1 MVSTAAGVGD
11 PTDRDV
17 GLAIATNDDTN
28 IPPGVLTGPNGFP
41 SNNASFLAYCESALR
56 SMSVCTCPAH
66 ACSLSEQA
74 GIPAA
79 WAARRL

>member
-1 MVSTAAGVGD
+1 MGD

-41 SNNASFLAYCESALR
+41 SNNASFLAYCESAALPCR
-56 SMSVCTCPAH
+56 PFA
-66 ACSLSEQA
+66 
-74 GIPAA
+74 
-79 WAARRL
+79 